1 MICMVMGFSM
11 DDMSSWMICLHVLT
25 RVGYVYMMSFDR
37 CILNYFGINHLL
49 FFYNNSDT
57 HAYSLFRGHWVR
69 IFFQPFAFR

>member
-11 DDMSSWMICLHVLT
+11 DDMSSCIDTCGLC
-25 RVGYVYMMSFDR
+25 VYDEFR

-57 HAYSLFRGHWVR
+57 PAYSLFRGHWVR